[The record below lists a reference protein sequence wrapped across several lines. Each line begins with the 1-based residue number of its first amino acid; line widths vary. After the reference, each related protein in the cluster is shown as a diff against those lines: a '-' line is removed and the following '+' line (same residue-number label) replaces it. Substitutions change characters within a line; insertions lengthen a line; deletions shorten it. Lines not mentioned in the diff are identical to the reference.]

1 MEHLNSLDKLVAGKC
16 WKLQNIPALGKL
28 TKLTELDVGGCSE
41 ILELPSVEHLMSL
54 TSLCVGDC
62 ENIKAYEGWG
72 SSQSSEH

>member
-1 MEHLNSLDKLVAGKC
+1 MLEA
-16 WKLQNIPALGKL
+16 QNIPVLGKL

-62 ENIKAYEGWG
+62 EKIKAYEVWG